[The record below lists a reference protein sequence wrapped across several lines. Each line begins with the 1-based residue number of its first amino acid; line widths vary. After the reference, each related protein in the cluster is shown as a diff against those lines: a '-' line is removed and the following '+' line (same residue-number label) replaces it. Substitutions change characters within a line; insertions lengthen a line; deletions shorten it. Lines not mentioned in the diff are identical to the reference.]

1 MAKKFI
7 SKAEAAKK
15 LKVSDGV
22 IQEMINTKVFETKL
36 VGKNEKIDEDRKSVV

>member
-15 LKVSDGV
+15 LKVSDRV
-22 IQEMINTKVFETKL
+22 IQEMINSKIFETNV
-36 VGKNEKIDEDRKSVV
+36 VGKN